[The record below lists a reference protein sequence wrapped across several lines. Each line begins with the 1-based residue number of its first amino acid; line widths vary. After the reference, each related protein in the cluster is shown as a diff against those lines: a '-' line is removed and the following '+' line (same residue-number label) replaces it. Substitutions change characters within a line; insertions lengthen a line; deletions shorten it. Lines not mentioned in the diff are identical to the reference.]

1 MIITPVGI
9 APAGGHT
16 GVTAGVGIMSSFD
29 RQKEMG
35 RPRPWWLGVAV
46 FAMGALWLYGAG
58 SIAAT
63 TNYIGL
69 GPAAMIQVTGAGL
82 VILGTLLVIQAL
94 RGETFAP
101 QAEEGADAAAPPSR
115 PAFLLALAGIAMPLL
130 TIKTL
135 GFPITAMLAFTLVTH
150 AFGSR
155 RTVLDLAIGA
165 VIGTLAWYG
174 FELLGIE
181 LGPFLPLLR

>member
-1 MIITPVGI
+1 VTITPV
-9 APAGGHT
+9 APTGGHT
-16 GVTAGVGIMSSFD
+16 GGTGVDNMSPVD
-29 RQKEMG
+29 RQREVAG
-35 RPRPWWLGVAV
+35 HARPWWLGVAV

-181 LGPFLPLLR
+181 LGPYLPLLR